1 MLPIPLF
8 WLPCLT
14 TKDVSESDSLQEV
27 AEVFCQCLYDLS
39 SKMVAPITG
48 DCIKHILTIFFFFG
62 CEILAQKPEK
72 ALSYQ
77 AKVRFIRDPGKAK

>member
-1 MLPIPLF
+1 MRIVSIFSSLFNPMQQIPLF

-48 DCIKHILTIFFFFG
+48 DCIKHILTIFFFR
-62 CEILAQKPEK
+62 L
-72 ALSYQ
+72 
-77 AKVRFIRDPGKAK
+77 